1 MKQLIF
7 MLIALFGFAIT
18 SSAQQTV
25 TKKTEKATKE
35 VKTTTKAV
43 LKKDGTVDKRYKEV
57 KTNVVLKKDGT
68 PDKRYKEAKTEVV
81 LKKDGTPDKR
91 YTKKK

>member
-1 MKQLIF
+1 MKKIIF
-7 MLIALFGFAIT
+7 TLIAFLGFAIT

-25 TKKTEKATKE
+25 TKKTEKVTKE

-68 PDKRYKEAKTEVV
+68 PDKRY
-81 LKKDGTPDKR
+81 
-91 YTKKK
+91 TKKK

>member
-1 MKQLIF
+1 MKKIIF
-7 MLIALFGFAIT
+7 ALIALFGFAIT
-18 SSAQQTV
+18 SSAQQSAQ
-25 TKKTEKATKE
+25 KKTEKVTKE
-35 VKTTTKAV
+35 VTTTTKAV

-57 KTNVVLKKDGT
+57 KK
-68 PDKRYKEAKTEVV
+68 EVV